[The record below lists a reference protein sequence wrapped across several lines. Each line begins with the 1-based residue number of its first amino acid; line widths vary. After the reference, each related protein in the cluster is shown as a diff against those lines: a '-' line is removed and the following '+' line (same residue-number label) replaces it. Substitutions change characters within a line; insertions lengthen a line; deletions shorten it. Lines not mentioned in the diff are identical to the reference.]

1 MTRGGPGASRPEEH
15 TVTEERAG
23 TMIGSH
29 SLKDRAV
36 MKKSFVVIRLPAV
49 GPPADGPFPE
59 EELFANMV
67 LFYKLTRAVP

>member
-1 MTRGGPGASRPEEH
+1 
-15 TVTEERAG
+15 
-23 TMIGSH
+23 MIGSH

-36 MKKSFVVIRLPAV
+36 MEKSFVVIRLPAV